1 MRFKIGFEFP
11 YFKQKKV
18 LHSHSHFA
26 FPGWITHTLMTL
38 LVFYLQSKTADV
50 QIHKYRKI
58 LLANLICS
66 YGMLI
71 FFIIQGYRMI
81 SIFFATVSIL
91 VSYVFGCFY
100 I

>member
-1 MRFKIGFEFP
+1 M
-11 YFKQKKV
+11 

-26 FPGWITHTLMTL
+26 FPGWITHTLLTL
-38 LVFYLQSKTADV
+38 LVYYFQNKTADF
-50 QIHKYRKI
+50 QIHNCRKI

-81 SIFFATVSIL
+81 SIFFATASIL
-91 VSYVFGCFY
+91 FSYVFGY
-100 I
+100 YYNNDLRKIDADLAAIS